1 MKKVKFSQPSC
12 TYMVFHKK
20 TGKIY
25 GESNAV
31 SPEKAINNVWW
42 NKIKHRKLFAVTDV
56 RPEDLDAIEIEY

>member
-1 MKKVKFSQPSC
+1 
-12 TYMVFHKK
+12 MVFHKK